1 MREELELFAHNLN
14 VYMEMYGYNQ
24 VTLGEAVDKANTTVA
39 EWVHGRK
46 FPRIDTLDKLCE
58 LFHCKRSDLLEKYT
72 TEETIKQSEMEN
84 RLATYLQ
91 KLNPDGYE
99 NLLRYLEDMNP
110 KFFKDG
116 DDDVQ

>member
-14 VYMEMYGYNQ
+14 VFMDTYGYTQ
-24 VTLGEAVDKANTTVA
+24 TRLAEEVGVSVPTVHDWCHA
-39 EWVHGRK
+39 K
-46 FPRIDTLDKLCE
+46 KSPRWGKIDIMCK
-58 LFHCKRSDLLEKYT
+58 LFHCKRSDLVEKYT

-116 DDDVQ
+116 DEDVQ